1 MAPANKGKVLFTCR
15 EAIMVRPLPTEVMEI
30 DEKCFNH
37 KPIKYK
43 SKEPLFDDMAKKY
56 KCATPGCP
64 TMSKFKG
71 NIA

>member
-1 MAPANKGKVLFTCR
+1 
-15 EAIMVRPLPTEVMEI
+15 MVRPLPTEVMEI

-37 KPIKYK
+37 KPIKHK